1 MCLDVNQRFSSKNRL
16 TNTAQFD
23 DVFKKASKTVK
34 TKEFLFLLKN
44 NFIEENRLGIIV
56 GKKDV
61 PLSVE
66 RNRLRR
72 LIREGFR
79 TVLNP
84 RLSLDLIV
92 LVRPG
97 VKENKNH
104 WFLLKNL
111 FLSLNSKEQG
121 NKL

>member
-1 MCLDVNQRFSSKNRL
+1 MNQRFSSKNRL
-16 TNTAQFD
+16 ANTAQFD
-23 DVFKKASKTVK
+23 EVFKKSSKTIK
-34 TKEFLFLLKN
+34 TKEFLFLLKGN
-44 NFIEENRLGIIV
+44 LMEENRLGIIV
-56 GKKDV
+56 GKKHV
-61 PLSVE
+61 HLSVE

-84 RLSLDLIV
+84 SLGIDLIV

-97 VKENKNH
+97 INKNKKH
-104 WFLLKNL
+104 WFLLKDL
-111 FLSLNSKEQG
+111 FLSINSGKQG